1 MDRLGRRSLD
11 GYNRVPRQA
20 ISFETV
26 AAKPSRCC
34 VMTNGIDFPIL
45 SG

>member
-1 MDRLGRRSLD
+1 MDHHGRRSLD
-11 GYNRVPRQA
+11 GQNRVPREV

-34 VMTNGIDFPIL
+34 VMTNGTDLPIL